1 MAQGSKSRIVIWTIV
16 GILVVI
22 AAVMLI
28 KKPKTTAKP
37 PLNTERFA
45 RNMESRLQ
53 NLEGKVAQARNDFP
67 GAPAEQW
74 QSITDG
80 IAGIRQILADMPGIT
95 EDKDL
100 QIKVTDANKA
110 YITAK
115 KALKEITGKEDNTSD
130 APGGE

>member
-16 GILVVI
+16 GILVVV

-37 PLNTERFA
+37 PVNTERYVKK
-45 RNMESRLQ
+45 MEGQLQRLE
-53 NLEGKVAQARNDFP
+53 NKVAQARAAVP

-74 QSITDG
+74 QKITDG
-80 IAGIRQILADMPGIT
+80 IASVRQILGEMPGIT

-100 QIKVTDANKA
+100 QVKVDDANKA
-110 YITAK
+110 YIGARK
-115 KALKEITGKEDNTSD
+115 VLKEITGKDVSSD
-130 APGGE
+130 STGGQ

>member
-74 QSITDG
+74 QKITDN
-80 IAGIRQILADMPGIT
+80 IASARQQLAELPGIT
-95 EDKDL
+95 EQKDV
-100 QIKVTDANKA
+100 QAKASSVQKA
-110 YITAK
+110 YSGARKT
-115 KALKEITGKEDNTSD
+115 LKEITGKEATSD
-130 APGGE
+130 SSDSE